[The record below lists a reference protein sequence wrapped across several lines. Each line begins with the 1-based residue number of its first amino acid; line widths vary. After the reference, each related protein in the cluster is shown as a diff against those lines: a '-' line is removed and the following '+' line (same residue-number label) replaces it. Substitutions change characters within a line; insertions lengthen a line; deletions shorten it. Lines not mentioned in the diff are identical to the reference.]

1 MFTGQ
6 EIASQLQALG
16 VTHVVTVP
24 DSTIG
29 EWGVTL
35 EEQTDIAVVRAC
47 REGEAWAIAGG
58 LHLGGA
64 MPLVLIQCTGLFES
78 GDALRNILF
87 DWKLPIMSVIGY
99 RSYLDQS
106 TLPGDTCLTFTEP
119 ILKAWSLDYRLITQP
134 TELALIGEHLARC
147 RGENRPGVALI
158 AEGRA

>member
-6 EIASQLQALG
+6 QIADQLLALE

-29 EWGVTL
+29 AWGDAL
-35 EEQTDIAVVRAC
+35 DSIDRIKVVRAC
-47 REGEAWAIAGG
+47 REGEAWGIAGG

-78 GDALRNILF
+78 GDALRNMLF
-87 DWKLPIMSVIGY
+87 DWKLPIMSIIGY

-119 ILKAWSLDYRLITQP
+119 ILKAWSLDYRLITQAS
-134 TELALIGEHLARC
+134 ELSLIGDHLARC
-147 RGENRPGVALI
+147 RSENRPGVALI
-158 AEGRA
+158 AEGKA